1 MTAAW
6 EAEAPGPVQRGLLS
20 AATIPHSIELNVQQL
35 GRLTEFYSRVL
46 GLEVLDQGDRRTELG
61 FGGRPLVVLLAS
73 EAPRRRD
80 VCGLYHFALRYS
92 GRSALRRAI
101 DVLDRWSWPHSP
113 TDHVMTKTT
122 YLRDPEGNMVELYCE
137 SPEDGWFGFVG
148 GRFRARWRDGRWS
161 NGVEPLDL
169 RVLDVPER
177 TYLSTPGPAESDV
190 ILGHFHLHV
199 RDLDATRA
207 FYHGVLGFD
216 DMGWDRDLG
225 LGMLSTGAYHHHLG
239 YNTWLGTG
247 IQPRR
252 SDTSGLGRLVFSLP
266 SLSEFEALKFRLT
279 SAGYGVAL
287 ATGLLRTTDPNG
299 IEIVFRWR

>member
-20 AATIPHSIELNVQQL
+20 PATLPHSIELIVQQL

-46 GLEVLDQGDRRTELG
+46 GLEVLAQDDRMTELG
-61 FGGRPLVVLLAS
+61 LGGRRLVVLLAS

-92 GRSALRRAI
+92 GRSSLRRAI
-101 DVLDRWSWPHSP
+101 DVLDRWNWPHSP

-122 YLRDPEGNMVELYCE
+122 YLRDPEGNIIELYCE
-137 SPEDGWFGFVG
+137 SPEDGWFGFVS
-148 GRFRARWRDGRWS
+148 GRFHARWRDGRWS
-161 NGVEPLDL
+161 SGVEPLDL
-169 RVLDVPER
+169 SVLDVPER
-177 TYLSTPGPAESDV
+177 TQPSPPGGSESDV
-190 ILGHFHLHV
+190 ILGHFHIHV

-216 DMGWDRDLG
+216 DMGLDRDLG

-239 YNTWLGTG
+239 YNTWLGTN
-247 IQPRR
+247 IPPRR
-252 SDTSGLGRLVFSLP
+252 SDTSGLGRLVFSVP
-266 SLSEFEALKFRLT
+266 STSELEALKFRLT
-279 SAGYGVAL
+279 SAGHGVVHE
-287 ATGLLRTTDPNG
+287 TGLLRTTDPNG
-299 IEIVFRWR
+299 IELVFRLR